1 MGVAGAGSWFV
12 RGAQPRRRSRR
23 GGRRPPSRPEGGGLR
38 PGGRCGRAGLGGA
51 GGEAAGGWV
60 QGEAGPQGR
69 PGRRP
74 GRRGRPQAAPESR
87 PEGGLPCGPW
97 GGVCRGRDGKA
108 YHAPDGRQPGL
119 YKKLYTISLN
129 CHLFLPKIKKCVKYC
144 SQFADIM
151 GASER
156 DGVPKKGRSEP

>member
-1 MGVAGAGSWFV
+1 MGVVCAWSWFV

-51 GGEAAGGWV
+51 GGEAARGG
-60 QGEAGPQGR
+60 GCRGRRARRAAPAAGRGVGG
-69 PGRRP
+69 GRRP
-74 GRRGRPQAAPESR
+74 PPKAARRAACPAGRGAGYAGAGRESVPCTGRQAARAS
-87 PEGGLPCGPW
+87 
-97 GGVCRGRDGKA
+97 KN
-108 YHAPDGRQPGL
+108 
-119 YKKLYTISLN
+119 LYTISLN

-151 GASER
+151 DASER

>member
-1 MGVAGAGSWFV
+1 MGVAGAEG
-12 RGAQPRRRSRR
+12 RS
-23 GGRRPPSRPEGGGLR
+23 
-38 PGGRCGRAGLGGA
+38 PGGRCGRAGLGWA

-87 PEGGLPCGPW
+87 PEGGLPCGP
-97 GGVCRGRDGKA
+97 GGRGMQGRDRKA

-129 CHLFLPKIKKCVKYC
+129 CHLFLPKIKNCVKYC

>member
-1 MGVAGAGSWFV
+1 M
-12 RGAQPRRRSRR
+12 
-23 GGRRPPSRPEGGGLR
+23 
-38 PGGRCGRAGLGGA
+38 GGA

-69 PGRRP
+69 PGLRP

-97 GGVCRGRDGKA
+97 GGVCRERDGKA

-119 YKKLYTISLN
+119 Q
-129 CHLFLPKIKKCVKYC
+129 KIFT
-144 SQFADIM
+144 QFH
-151 GASER
+151 
-156 DGVPKKGRSEP
+156 